1 MEIVYIIF
9 IGMISS
15 KIASK
20 IVGIGL
26 QCRRDTPPLTHI
38 FTVGACGTRPRRG
51 PPAALP
57 RKACHGMLGVRIAQP
72 QVVGAS

>member
-20 IVGIGL
+20 NAGIGL
-26 QCRRDTPPLTHI
+26 QCRRDSSCRL
-38 FTVGACGTRPRRG
+38 
-51 PPAALP
+51 
-57 RKACHGMLGVRIAQP
+57 
-72 QVVGAS
+72 